1 MKKIILSVLLASVT
15 SVGLVAADNSR
26 AVYKPG
32 VLLPPQPDLIYKKQC
47 ASCHGKNGRDMDHV
61 YTDKMPGVEI
71 VIAGMDTDKVVK
83 DLRAYRDLETPYSKY
98 GLGALMKSA
107 TADLSW
113 DEIDAVAR
121 YVNLLK

>member
-1 MKKIILSVLLASVT
+1 MKMKKIILSVLLVSV
-15 SVGLVAADNSR
+15 SLVAADNSR

-32 VLLPPQPDLIYKKQC
+32 VLLPPQADLIYKKQC
-47 ASCHGKNGRDMDHV
+47 ASCHGENGRDMDHS

-113 DEIDAVAR
+113 DEIDAVAE

>member
-1 MKKIILSVLLASVT
+1 MKKIILSVVIASV
-15 SVGLVAADNSR
+15 SLVAADNSR

-32 VLLPPQPDLIYKKQC
+32 LMLPPQADLIYQKQC
-47 ASCHGKNGRDMDHV
+47 ASCHGEDGKSMDRVYSDKING
-61 YTDKMPGVEI
+61 KKI
-71 VIAGMDTDKVVK
+71 VIAGMGKDALVK

-113 DEIDAVAR
+113 DEIDAVAE
-121 YVNLLK
+121 YVSGLK

>member
-15 SVGLVAADNSR
+15 SVSLVAADDSR

-47 ASCHGKNGRDMDHV
+47 ASCHGENGRDMDHA
-61 YTDKMPGVEI
+61 YTDKMPGVKI
-71 VIAGMDTDKVVK
+71 VIAGMDREQVVK
-83 DLRAYRDLETPYSKY
+83 DLRAYRDAETPYSKY
-98 GLGALMKSA
+98 GLGALMKSS

-113 DEIDAVAR
+113 EEIDAVAN